1 MQSHGSRCHKLKER
15 DGSGGG
21 SGFRSCAFPRKAQ
34 RRAGREGATIPVAPA
49 ASCRFLPDS
58 RAQCSCRQPAD
69 KTLFFL
75 FNCFLHNRIR
85 LQVITGRNVS
95 AEDDEDLLVG
105 FLFWKPILGRRKKKR
120 AKIRR
125 LICWWAQCAAELR
138 LPCTPHRNTG
148 RLGPK
153 AHSHRFFVPIVS
165 ATGTCEKLAVS
176 NFLGRPSREGY
187 SFQLLVDYQSTLLRY
202 HTTRLESSIVSPYYL
217 RFSFISTKQQQ
228 QMHSARWRHFKWH
241 ELKTFFF
248 LFFHFISVF

>member
-21 SGFRSCAFPRKAQ
+21 GGFRSGAFPRKAQ

-75 FNCFLHNRIR
+75 FNCFLRNRIR

-125 LICWWAQCAAELR
+125 LIC
-138 LPCTPHRNTG
+138 
-148 RLGPK
+148 
-153 AHSHRFFVPIVS
+153 
-165 ATGTCEKLAVS
+165 
-176 NFLGRPSREGY
+176 
-187 SFQLLVDYQSTLLRY
+187 
-202 HTTRLESSIVSPYYL
+202 
-217 RFSFISTKQQQ
+217 
-228 QMHSARWRHFKWH
+228 
-241 ELKTFFF
+241 
-248 LFFHFISVF
+248 